1 MNYYTNPFDDFRKFF
16 RKRSVLSSLI
26 LVNCGIWVLSKA
38 LGVIFFLFNQPGSSA
53 SDDWILT
60 FFALPADIG
69 MLSLKPWALVT
80 YMFLH
85 LDFFHILFNMLW
97 LYWFGRIFLEYLNY
111 RQLLITY
118 LLGGI
123 TGGLIYIFAFN
134 VFPVFHSQLPA
145 SLALGASASVMA
157 IVMAI
162 SFYVPNYT
170 INLLL
175 FGRVKILYL
184 AIILFIFDF
193 FAIPGANSGGHI
205 AHIGGALWGLFF
217 AMSLK
222 KGYLP
227 FLTAS
232 GNGWSGKWKTI
243 FGNSQRDTSGKNK
256 IWARPKTDDEYNTEK
271 LEKQKRTDSILEK
284 ISKGG
289 YDSLSKDEKEF
300 LFRSSGKKN

>member
-1 MNYYTNPFDDFRKFF
+1 MNYYTNPFDDVRKFF
-16 RKRSVLSSLI
+16 GRKSVLSSLI
-26 LVNCGIWVLSKA
+26 LINTGIWVLVKA
-38 LGVIFFLFNQPGSSA
+38 LGVLFFLFNLQGSTAGSLFL
-53 SDDWILT
+53 SL
-60 FFALPADIG
+60 FALPADPGTLI
-69 MLSLKPWALVT
+69 LKPWTLLT
-80 YMFLH
+80 YMFLQ
-85 LDFFHILFNMLW
+85 LDFLHILFNMLCF
-97 LYWFGRIFLEYLNY
+97 YWFGRIFLEYMNS
-111 RQLLITY
+111 RQLLINY
-118 LLGGI
+118 FLGGVA
-123 TGGLIYIFAFN
+123 GGLIYIFAFN
-134 VFPVFHSQLPA
+134 IFPVFHSQFPS
-145 SLALGASASVMA
+145 SLAGASASVMA

-193 FAIPGANSGGHI
+193 FAIPGTNSGGHI
-205 AHIGGALWGLFF
+205 AHIGGTLWGLFF

-232 GNGWSGKWKTI
+232 GKGWGTRWKTI
-243 FGNSQRDTSGKNK
+243 FRNSRTNYSGESSK
-256 IWARPKTDDEYNTEK
+256 WTRPKTDDEYNSEK
-271 LEKQKRTDSILEK
+271 VEKQKRTDAILEK

-300 LFRSSGKKN
+300 LFRSSGKNN